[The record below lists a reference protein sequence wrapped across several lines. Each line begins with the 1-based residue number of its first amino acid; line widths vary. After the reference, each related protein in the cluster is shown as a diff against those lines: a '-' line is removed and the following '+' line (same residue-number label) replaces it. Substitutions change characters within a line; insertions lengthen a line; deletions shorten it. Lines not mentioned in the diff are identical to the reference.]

1 MTQQLTRFDTNS
13 LNRALIGFDKFFD
26 TFETRFANQ
35 INSTYPPYNIV
46 KHDEDSYELQIAV
59 TGFDKDEI
67 SVEIDQQNLI
77 VRGTH
82 SQSQLD
88 DDPIFLVRGLATRN
102 FTRMWQLGEHMEVNE
117 GRIKNGI
124 LSIGLKRIIPESFK
138 PRLLKITAE

>member
-1 MTQQLTRFDTNS
+1 MTQQQIRFDTNS

>member
-82 SQSQLD
+82 SQSQSE

>member
-82 SQSQLD
+82 SQSQSE

-124 LSIGLKRIIPESFK
+124 LSIGLG
-138 PRLLKITAE
+138 TWY

>member
-82 SQSQLD
+82 SQPQS

>member
-82 SQSQLD
+82 SQPQSD

>member
-82 SQSQLD
+82 SQSQSD
-88 DDPIFLVRGLATRN
+88 EDPIFLVRGLATRN